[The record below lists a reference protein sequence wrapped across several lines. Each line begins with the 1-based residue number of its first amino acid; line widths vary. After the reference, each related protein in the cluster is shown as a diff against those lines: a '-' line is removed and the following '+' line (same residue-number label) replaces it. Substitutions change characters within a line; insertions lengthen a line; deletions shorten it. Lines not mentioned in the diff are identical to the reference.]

1 MLRGRHRVGEA
12 GATSASVN
20 MRMYKTR
27 MREFDGPLVK
37 PTLELRH
44 IFPENWLFKLE
55 NVTSSARTRYSA
67 LVSMR
72 RFVLFSILPSVN
84 LFIFAFILYIFKMN
98 KTEFRP
104 VS

>member
-72 RFVLFSILPSVN
+72 RFVLFSITECESIY
-84 LFIFAFILYIFKMN
+84 FCIYIVYF
-98 KTEFRP
+98 
-104 VS
+104 